1 MTDAKKG
8 LLNFK
13 ENVKK
18 MPDFLCIIVGNLSGA
33 YVDKEAGI
41 YVVSINTLKP

>member
-1 MTDAKKG
+1 MLKKS

-18 MPDFLCIIVGNLSGA
+18 KPDFLCIIVGNLSGA
-33 YVDKEAGI
+33 FVDKETGI
-41 YVVSINTLKP
+41 YVVPINTLKP